1 MRRVDAASFAS
12 RELLPLTAKGTAS
25 LAYLDAC
32 LAVDAPG
39 ERDPLTLTAF
49 VRALRDS
56 ARATAAASLG
66 ESRGGVEARS
76 GGGGG
81 PLAGATARSHESAIA
96 RVAELVDAAVG
107 TLKRRFQREGNAH
120 GGVDPVTLT
129 RFLADASV
137 APGDARAALAEL
149 RAWEGF
155 PLDVRFARFR
165 QAMRPRSVRLAERN
179 AKRADSSGTAPGT
192 DHEEPSL
199 AFDPAIEAELAS
211 AREDRIRLAA
221 EGQKQTNVASA
232 FAPGK
237 ALQRSPVK
245 RDVFAKSPS
254 KAITRNIAASPST
267 PTSAAARKN
276 INTRPI
282 AYRTPEKEK
291 SPGAPK
297 TRGSG
302 GRFGATVGSKS
313 ATRSAS
319 PFSAAGERAATRA
332 AAELAA
338 ALEASPAGDDGELP
352 LAINFAN
359 SGSSGLSHRRRL
371 DVSRSTEK
379 LTAPRRPSSPATL
392 RVVRAAAEA
401 KESFRNINETL
412 SQLEANAERFENDL
426 LRSSATMAAMDAA
439 RRERED
445 AATAALLRRARD
457 ARARAEAEDKAE
469 MEARL
474 VVAKRQS
481 KK

>member
-1 MRRVDAASFAS
+1 
-12 RELLPLTAKGTAS
+12 
-25 LAYLDAC
+25 
-32 LAVDAPG
+32 
-39 ERDPLTLTAF
+39 
-49 VRALRDS
+49 
-56 ARATAAASLG
+56 
-66 ESRGGVEARS
+66 
-76 GGGGG
+76 
-81 PLAGATARSHESAIA
+81 
-96 RVAELVDAAVG
+96 
-107 TLKRRFQREGNAH
+107 
-120 GGVDPVTLT
+120 
-129 RFLADASV
+129 
-137 APGDARAALAEL
+137 
-149 RAWEGF
+149 
-155 PLDVRFARFR
+155 
-165 QAMRPRSVRLAERN
+165 
-179 AKRADSSGTAPGT
+179 
-192 DHEEPSL
+192 
-199 AFDPAIEAELAS
+199 
-211 AREDRIRLAA
+211 
-221 EGQKQTNVASA
+221 
-232 FAPGK
+232 
-237 ALQRSPVK
+237 VK

-267 PTSAAARKN
+267 PTSARKN
-276 INTRPI
+276 M
-282 AYRTPEKEK
+282 

-338 ALEASPAGDDGELP
+338 ALEASPAGDDGSP
-352 LAINFAN
+352 LATAAV
-359 SGSSGLSHRRRL
+359 SRGTGGLSHRRRL

-401 KESFRNINETL
+401 KESFHNINETL

-469 MEARL
+469 MEARR